1 MKKEKN
7 ELITM
12 ATLLKK
18 DGKIER
24 NTKTFEK
31 IMYLY

>member
-18 DGKIER
+18 DEKIEK
-24 NTKTFEK
+24 NTKHLK
-31 IMYLY
+31 K

>member
-18 DGKIER
+18 DRKNRKEQQ
-24 NTKTFEK
+24 KHLK
-31 IMYLY
+31 K